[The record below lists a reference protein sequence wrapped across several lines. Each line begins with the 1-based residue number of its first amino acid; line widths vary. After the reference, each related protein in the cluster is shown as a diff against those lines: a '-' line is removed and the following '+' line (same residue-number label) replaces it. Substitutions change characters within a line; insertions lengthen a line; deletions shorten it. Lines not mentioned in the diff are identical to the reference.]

1 MGLKL
6 HNGGLNMEQ
15 QVTPADRMYVNEIV
29 KLAQERLN
37 MTITDLTNGEVNLD
51 AELATELQQQQA
63 KRKDLFD
70 KGMEVL
76 IRFGLTP

>member
-1 MGLKL
+1 
-6 HNGGLNMEQ
+6 MEQ

>member
-1 MGLKL
+1 
-6 HNGGLNMEQ
+6 
-15 QVTPADRMYVNEIV
+15 MYVNEIV

-76 IRFGLTP
+76 IRFRLTV